1 MNINY
6 PKSGSEVMGER
17 FPKVAIDRSG
27 FGPKDMKKTV
37 KTERECLT
45 RETPNLGVKP
55 RTLPQNQPPT

>member
-1 MNINY
+1 
-6 PKSGSEVMGER
+6 MGER
-17 FPKVAIDRSG
+17 FHKVAIDRSG